1 MTTTELNTKV
11 ARQRKVTM
19 TAMLRQ
25 GDPRKVL
32 DSLAK
37 EKALFRSQPVMDN
50 DIDYTTSCEG

>member
-1 MTTTELNTKV
+1 MTTAELNTEI

-25 GDPRKVL
+25 SDPKKVL

-37 EKALFRSQPVMDN
+37 EKSLFKSQPVIDDN
-50 DIDYTTSCEG
+50 VDYTTSCEG